1 MGLCE
6 SYGDYA
12 GQRQGNLEHDR
23 CLPGHRPGRLQKAV
37 RHRRRRRGDRH
48 RRGRGHY
55 PARDTDG
62 SETTPNAIYGDAL
75 MAINAVRLAGAIAD
89 LVVTGLTIRDL
100 DNVPQAITARDCPMI
115 YPVPEKFLFLEE
127 AQQLTFGPTA
137 LWAYTYAINYRYVFG
152 PVGNERNQSKTLPSA
167 VTGYVNFIKV
177 VSRNAQLLKNLHVK
191 PGDTPEWG
199 VLTDSSGQQ
208 FQAADLLL
216 RVVEYSAD

>member
-1 MGLCE
+1 
-6 SYGDYA
+6 
-12 GQRQGNLEHDR
+12 
-23 CLPGHRPGRLQKAV
+23 
-37 RHRRRRRGDRH
+37 
-48 RRGRGHY
+48 
-55 PARDTDG
+55 
-62 SETTPNAIYGDAL
+62 

-89 LVVTGLTIRDL
+89 LVVADLTIRDL

-115 YPVPEKFLFLEE
+115 YPVPEKFLFLED

-137 LWAYTYAINYRYVFG
+137 LWQYTYALTYRYVFG

-177 VSRNAQLLKNLHVK
+177 VSRNAQLLNNLHVK

-199 VLTDSSGQQ
+199 VLSDSSGQQ